1 MIEIMFE
8 YAGPRWLYISSTL
21 TSVHPKEA
29 LHCHAAF
36 ATGAEA
42 FAKKAFAVPEAPPPA
57 TARRS
62 EWRR

>member
-1 MIEIMFE
+1 M
-8 YAGPRWLYISSTL
+8 L
-21 TSVHPKEA
+21 TSVQPNEA

-36 ATGAEA
+36 ATGADA
-42 FAKKAFAVPEAPPPA
+42 LAKNAFAVPEAPPPA